1 MRLGALVRQR
11 PAAVPA
17 RAAFTA
23 CSASHTLD
31 RSHVIPRSG
40 VISTS
45 DEARAAIL
53 ARIREARGA
62 RAAASATPPA
72 DGARG
77 PLPPL
82 ETDLAARFCA
92 RAESMQASTD
102 RVADLREV
110 PAAVAAYLREHD
122 LPFEGCVS
130 PEIAA
135 LDWNAAGLALRAGA
149 ARPDDP
155 VGVTTVFAAIAET
168 GTLMLLSGPGTP
180 ATASLLPETHIA
192 VAPLARIV
200 PYMED
205 GWDLLRRERG
215 ELPRAVNFVSGPSR
229 TADIDQQ
236 IVLGA
241 HGPYRV
247 HIILYG

>member
-1 MRLGALVRQR
+1 
-11 PAAVPA
+11 
-17 RAAFTA
+17 
-23 CSASHTLD
+23 
-31 RSHVIPRSG
+31 
-40 VISTS
+40 
-45 DEARAAIL
+45 ARAAIL

-130 PEIAA
+130 PEIDA

-155 VGVTTVFAAIAET
+155 LGLAPGLAAIADPAPP
-168 GTLMLLSGPGTP
+168 LLPSGPETT
-180 ATASLLPETHIA
+180 AT
-192 VAPLARIV
+192 
-200 PYMED
+200 
-205 GWDLLRRERG
+205 
-215 ELPRAVNFVSGPSR
+215 
-229 TADIDQQ
+229 
-236 IVLGA
+236 
-241 HGPYRV
+241 
-247 HIILYG
+247 